1 MGDPSG
7 ECEIE
12 EDTYCSEYSPQV
24 DNNTGKVSWILN
36 KGWGIGKKLLVTG
49 AVISSA
55 PFVLPPLVVTSA
67 IVFACWVPSGVVLA
81 SYACSEKIMSKLLPY
96 NSSSSTIGGVLM
108 SNNEDEEEFEDAE
121 EGVKLDVGEY
131 LDVEEKPMLDGI
143 NGAIM
148 EGSRYEYNEDVLL
161 DENAISDGVDVLVFN
176 VIEGEEEFGVTPIEV
191 TSVVPEGSEGQEKVS
206 DFVEEEEM
214 VKETRGLLEKIRDE
228 GNADDGMEMDNQDV
242 DGAAGS
248 RRDSMYILLDNN
260 IVSDEV
266 DVFVSN
272 VIEGKEEIL
281 IEEIEEKE
289 IVNDFIEDEE
299 VVKET
304 RGLLENI
311 RDAAGSADNAV
322 AMAELYA
329 GEIERGEEETDEI
342 TRSNFEETERAV
354 DNRVTDAD
362 VGLEK
367 PTQTMEAG
375 LPKES
380 EKIEEKKH
388 VTDANAV
395 SEDWGSV
402 SESKNADNTFGAERP
417 IGEIRIVN
425 NILEVE
431 KPISEMRVDL
441 RVVSTVVEET
451 HAPAMNKDPILQG
464 VQAERAENNIS
475 RLKFQMI
482 REKENVVSTNADA
495 REIADE
501 SGLYVFDEKKTS
513 GQQDMHTFDHST
525 SMCEGHVGGEGAD
538 FAELPISSRVD
549 VTTDAKISS
558 RKSDIHS
565 NGVLNKEDKIWKQ
578 IDAIRSIVGYKV
590 ITPHA
595 SYMEELKVL
604 YMFTGVEPPTS
615 FNDPPDLEQVD
626 NKLRFLMS
634 IIGLK

>member
-7 ECEIE
+7 EYEIE
-12 EDTYCSEYSPQV
+12 EDTYCCEYSPQV

-96 NSSSSTIGGVLM
+96 NSRSSTTGRVLM

-121 EGVKLDVGEY
+121 EGVKVDVGEY

-143 NGAIM
+143 NRVIM

-176 VIEGEEEFGVTPIEV
+176 VNEGEEEFGVTPIEV
-191 TSVVPEGSEGQEKVS
+191 IMTSVVPEGSEGQEKVS
-206 DFVEEEEM
+206 DFVGEGEM
-214 VKETRGLLEKIRDE
+214 VKEMRGLLEKIRDE

-242 DGAAGS
+242 DGTAGS

-272 VIEGKEEIL
+272 VIEGEEEIL

-289 IVNDFIEDEE
+289 IVNDFMEDEE
-299 VVKET
+299 VMKET

-322 AMAELYA
+322 AMAALYA

-367 PTQTMEAG
+367 PTHTMEAG

-388 VTDANAV
+388 VTGD
-395 SEDWGSV
+395 
-402 SESKNADNTFGAERP
+402 
-417 IGEIRIVN
+417 
-425 NILEVE
+425 
-431 KPISEMRVDL
+431 
-441 RVVSTVVEET
+441 
-451 HAPAMNKDPILQG
+451 
-464 VQAERAENNIS
+464 
-475 RLKFQMI
+475 
-482 REKENVVSTNADA
+482 
-495 REIADE
+495 
-501 SGLYVFDEKKTS
+501 
-513 GQQDMHTFDHST
+513 
-525 SMCEGHVGGEGAD
+525 VGGEGAD

-578 IDAIRSIVGYKV
+578 IDAIRNIVGYKV
-590 ITPHA
+590 TPHA
-595 SYMEELKVL
+595 SYMEELQAL
-604 YMFTGVEPPTS
+604 YIFTGVEPPTS
-615 FNDPPDLEQVD
+615 FIDPPDLAQVD

>member
-7 ECEIE
+7 KCEIE
-12 EDTYCSEYSPQV
+12 EDTYCFDESSPQV
-24 DNNTGKVSWILN
+24 DNNTGKASWLLN

-67 IVFACWVPSGVVLA
+67 IAFACWVPSGVVLA

-96 NSSSSTIGGVLM
+96 NSSSSSTTGGVLM
-108 SNNEDEEEFEDAE
+108 SDNEDEEEFEDAE
-121 EGVKLDVGEY
+121 EGVRVDVGEN

-143 NGAIM
+143 NGVIM

-176 VIEGEEEFGVTPIEV
+176 VNEGEEFGVTPIEV
-191 TSVVPEGSEGQEKVS
+191 IMTSVVPEGSEGQKKVS
-206 DFVEEEEM
+206 AFLEEGEM

-242 DGAAGS
+242 DGTAGS
-248 RRDSMYILLDNN
+248 RRDSMYVLLGNN

-272 VIEGKEEIL
+272 VIFEGEEEIL

-289 IVNDFIEDEE
+289 IVNDFMEDEE
-299 VVKET
+299 VMKET
-304 RGLLENI
+304 KGLLENI

-342 TRSNFEETERAV
+342 TRSHSEETESTV

-367 PTQTMEAG
+367 PTHTMEAG
-375 LPKES
+375 LPKEG

-388 VTDANAV
+388 VT
-395 SEDWGSV
+395 
-402 SESKNADNTFGAERP
+402 
-417 IGEIRIVN
+417 
-425 NILEVE
+425 
-431 KPISEMRVDL
+431 
-441 RVVSTVVEET
+441 
-451 HAPAMNKDPILQG
+451 
-464 VQAERAENNIS
+464 
-475 RLKFQMI
+475 
-482 REKENVVSTNADA
+482 
-495 REIADE
+495 
-501 SGLYVFDEKKTS
+501 
-513 GQQDMHTFDHST
+513 
-525 SMCEGHVGGEGAD
+525 GHLGGEGAD
-538 FAELPISSRVD
+538 FAELPILSRVD
-549 VTTDAKISS
+549 ESTDAKISS

-590 ITPHA
+590 TPHA
-595 SYMEELKVL
+595 SYMEELKAL
-604 YMFTGVEPPTS
+604 YMFTGVEPPTL